1 MLQAS
6 HSHSLGPASDTTK
19 TAKRTCKNRQMKLT
33 VTVSVST
40 TELFGLSQ
48 ILVTL

>member
-19 TAKRTCKNRQMKLT
+19 TAKRTCKKPPNEVNSHIPDQLLGPHI
-33 VTVSVST
+33 VT
-40 TELFGLSQ
+40 
-48 ILVTL
+48 